1 VDGFANG
8 WRVTPGC
15 RDVSLVF
22 APQTAVDWGYAIG
35 ALACLALLGILAVRR
50 PRPRRDA
57 AVHPPLHPDDRP
69 WRLPARQA
77 LLAGAG
83 AAVLFGFVFA
93 LRAGVAIGPA
103 VALVLWRGASPRTLI
118 TAAGALL
125 AIVVPAIYVVFP
137 ATDRGGYGPAYSVE
151 RLGAHWVTV
160 AAVVLLILALARQ
173 LSTAT
178 RGSGAR
184 GAAERDGRAAPAP
197 P

>member
-1 VDGFANG
+1 
-8 WRVTPGC
+8 
-15 RDVSLVF
+15 
-22 APQTAVDWGYAIG
+22 
-35 ALACLALLGILAVRR
+35 
-50 PRPRRDA
+50 
-57 AVHPPLHPDDRP
+57 
-69 WRLPARQA
+69 
-77 LLAGAG
+77 
-83 AAVLFGFVFA
+83 VLFGFVFA

-137 ATDRGGYGPAYSVE
+137 ATDRGGYGPAYPVE

-178 RGSGAR
+178 RRTGAPSV
-184 GAAERDGRAAPAP
+184 AERDGRAAPAP